1 MRVVVENAIGA
12 MKKWS
17 ILHKYRHY
25 TLGNDADRARLGRVV
40 RVIAALVNFRS
51 QDKDAQGKPRR
62 RLGWKPGT
70 NKEFLRKLLTE
81 AERIGGKEKKDF
93 NDLLE
98 GRKAPAELGLCG
110 ARLTEQEEL
119 LLAKKGDTTET
130 WEVIEEAKGVVL
142 LVSDEGDMKV
152 VRADSRVAGSA
163 PLATAA
169 SATPAAPAPRSR
181 KSTYRDF
188 DAPAQ

>member
-25 TLGNDADRARLGRVV
+25 TLGNDADDRARLGRVV

-62 RLGWKPGT
+62 RLVWKPGT

-81 AERIGGKEKKDF
+81 AERIGGKEKKDCR
-93 NDLLE
+93 ND
-98 GRKAPAELGLCG
+98 RTTHRAPV
-110 ARLTEQEEL
+110 L
-119 LLAKKGDTTET
+119 LL
-130 WEVIEEAKGVVL
+130 ICPCGVCC
-142 LVSDEGDMKV
+142 S
-152 VRADSRVAGSA
+152 
-163 PLATAA
+163 
-169 SATPAAPAPRSR
+169 
-181 KSTYRDF
+181 
-188 DAPAQ
+188 Q